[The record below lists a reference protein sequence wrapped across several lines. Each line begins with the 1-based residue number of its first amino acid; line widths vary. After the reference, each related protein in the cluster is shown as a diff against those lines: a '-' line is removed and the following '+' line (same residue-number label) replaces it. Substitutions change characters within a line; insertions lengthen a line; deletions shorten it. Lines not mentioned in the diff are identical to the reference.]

1 VWPPLNILYIIR
13 YAVTF
18 IICDRCYGSLDILF
32 GVEERIEHIN
42 SYFNL
47 GFQFS
52 RGRLLFLGIYLE
64 DIPHVF
70 VIFVIKDV
78 LKEGGT
84 ISNAAQLN
92 LLVAEFDISHKIA
105 ESWDSRYD
113 VGKMEN
119 ELIRTLRGHI
129 GKVESLLAMGGTDF
143 VSLSLDGTLKLW
155 DAATGKIIRKYE
167 YIGHDGRMAK
177 IDKTRIVVAAYNR
190 VHQFNRCQ
198 VYNIDS
204 ETANATGVDAFGCVC
219 AGLVRDGN

>member
-1 VWPPLNILYIIR
+1 MNILYIIR

-52 RGRLLFLGIYLE
+52 RGRLLFLGFYLE

-143 VSLSLDGTLKLW
+143 VS
-155 DAATGKIIRKYE
+155 
-167 YIGHDGRMAK
+167 
-177 IDKTRIVVAAYNR
+177 
-190 VHQFNRCQ
+190 
-198 VYNIDS
+198 
-204 ETANATGVDAFGCVC
+204 
-219 AGLVRDGN
+219 